1 MRFLVDAQLPPALAR
16 YLAAGGQEA
25 EHVADIGLG
34 GAKDQAIWEYAARVG
49 AVIVSKDEDFA
60 QRTFFGKG
68 GPPVVWIRLRTR
80 ESASFCFGSSRYFH
94 GSPRPWNGV
103 SALSKL
109 RELSQEV
116 FGRTGDHKK
125 PRARQSRP
133 RLFGPRACPLFGDG
147 RSPNRCP
154 VNEYG
159 RDHHDSL
166 ILEVTA

>member
-1 MRFLVDAQLPPALAR
+1 MRFLVEAQLPPALAR

-109 RELSQEV
+109 RESSQKV

-125 PRARQSRP
+125 TSGKAEPSSPFWAARLPPLWRRALTQSMSM
-133 RLFGPRACPLFGDG
+133 LSMNMAATIMA
-147 RSPNRCP
+147 
-154 VNEYG
+154 V
-159 RDHHDSL
+159 
-166 ILEVTA
+166 